1 MSAPRRTRTLW
12 APFVILLGC
21 AAAAAQEFEPVT
33 DEMLADPDPPDWL
46 HWRRTLDGWGYSP
59 LDQIDRD
66 NAHQLQLVWS

>member
-21 AAAAAQEFEPVT
+21 TAAAAQEFEPVT

-46 HWRRTLDGWGYSP
+46 H
-59 LDQIDRD
+59 
-66 NAHQLQLVWS
+66 